1 VEEPLTEVTLKEL
14 LEAGVHF
21 GHQTRRW
28 NPKMKPFIFIERN
41 GIYILDLQ
49 KTLVCLQQARTAVE
63 RVVRSGRTVLFVG
76 TKRQAKDVIAEEA
89 RRCGMYYV
97 NERWFGGLLTNFQTI
112 RRRADYYEELVR
124 MREEGKFAI
133 FSKREAMGLEK
144 RAEKLEKVLKG
155 VVEMRELPGLV
166 FVVDTKKE
174 HLAVKEANRLGI
186 PVVAIVDTNS
196 DPDPIDYPVPGND
209 DAIRSIRL
217 ITQRVADTVL
227 ECRQHADK
235 ERQAPSRESQR
246 TAPEAAPE
254 TYNA

>member
-1 VEEPLTEVTLKEL
+1 MTDVTLKEL

-49 KTLVCLQQARTAVE
+49 KTLVCIQEARKAVE
-63 RVVRSGRTVLFVG
+63 RVVRGGRTVLFVG

-89 RRCGMYYV
+89 RRCNMYYV

-124 MREEGKFAI
+124 MREEGKFAL
-133 FSKREAMGLEK
+133 FSKKEALGLEK
-144 RAEKLEKVLKG
+144 ESLKLQKVLSG

-186 PVVAIVDTNS
+186 PVVGIVDTNS
-196 DPDPIDYPVPGND
+196 DPDPINYPIPGND

-217 ITQRVADTVL
+217 ITQRIAETVL
-227 ECRQHADK
+227 ECRQRVDK
-235 ERQAPSRESQR
+235 EEDAPARGQG
-246 TAPEAAPE
+246 AAG
-254 TYNA
+254 ASA